1 LRTGLHAWRSPDPAR
16 HRDEQLELSHRQ
28 TQRTTVGEHEPIAG
42 LISRSPA
49 YSVSALWGRPAT
61 FATVS
66 RFALRQGCKVVI
78 GPQKNVK
85 ALRSPRRRN
94 ILAPMSFL
102 SRSADPVLM
111 SLVEEA
117 GRNVQ
122 RSGLLLRDLLVDY
135 PEHATLASD
144 LKVCEQ
150 EGDRITHD
158 IIHRLAAGRVR
169 APFSA
174 GDGYSLATALDD
186 IVDHAEQAA
195 AQLGLYGVEAPMEQS
210 VEFAD
215 VLVGAGEQI
224 AQALRALRT
233 GTELGPHLV
242 EIHRL
247 ENEGDRLQRDG
258 VASLFAGGIDPMVV
272 IRWKDIFESLEA
284 AVDACETVAHVLEGI
299 TLKQRHGRG

>member
-1 LRTGLHAWRSPDPAR
+1 MDLSLRGVDGA
-16 HRDEQLELSHRQ
+16 
-28 TQRTTVGEHEPIAG
+28 
-42 LISRSPA
+42 
-49 YSVSALWGRPAT
+49 
-61 FATVS
+61 
-66 RFALRQGCKVVI
+66 
-78 GPQKNVK
+78 
-85 ALRSPRRRN
+85 
-94 ILAPMSFL
+94 
-102 SRSADPVLM
+102 LM

-122 RSGLLLRDLLVDY
+122 RCGLLLHDLLVDY
-135 PEHATLASD
+135 PEHSTLARD

-158 IIHRLAAGRVR
+158 IIHRLAGGGRVR
-169 APFSA
+169 APFNA
-174 GDGYSLATALDD
+174 GDGYALATALDD
-186 IVDHAEQAA
+186 IVDHSEQAA
-195 AQLGLYGVEAPMEQS
+195 AQLGLYGVEAPMEQA

-224 AQALRALRT
+224 AHALRSLRT
-233 GTELGPHLV
+233 GSDLAPNLV

-284 AVDACETVAHVLEGI
+284 AIDACETLAHVLEGL
-299 TLKQRHGRG
+299 TLKQRRRSR

>member
-1 LRTGLHAWRSPDPAR
+1 
-16 HRDEQLELSHRQ
+16 
-28 TQRTTVGEHEPIAG
+28 
-42 LISRSPA
+42 
-49 YSVSALWGRPAT
+49 
-61 FATVS
+61 
-66 RFALRQGCKVVI
+66 
-78 GPQKNVK
+78 
-85 ALRSPRRRN
+85 
-94 ILAPMSFL
+94 MSFL
-102 SRSADPVLM
+102 RPGVDPILM
-111 SLVEEA
+111 ALVEEA

-135 PEHATLASD
+135 PERAALAQD

-158 IIHRLAAGRVR
+158 IIHRLAARGRVR

-174 GDGYSLATALDD
+174 GDGYALATALDD
-186 IVDHAEQAA
+186 IVDHSEHAA
-195 AQLGLYGVEAPMEQS
+195 AQLGLYRVEAPMEQA

-224 AQALRALRT
+224 AQALRSLRT
-233 GTELGPHLV
+233 GTELATHLV

-272 IRWKDIFESLEA
+272 IRWKDIFESLET

-299 TLKQRHGRG
+299 TLKQGGRRRA